1 MRTETVKC
9 PVHAVITKSRARHV
23 HVMSLNLLTS
33 RKTPLI
39 KSRTTDGSLRFRS
52 SFRKPKRF
60 HLLSI
65 CANAFYN
72 VLQLLKD
79 ISSIRF
85 FCKDIHKTLKYVD
98 KFSELK
104 MTKVKKELT
113 HLSLSLYLSICRCTL
128 IFLKGCACTSLTL
141 FLYLHLQKRFG
152 SRSDLNGIQERMFC
166 QFVIESK
173 QCVVQTP
180 MRTIKWVF
188 SISQEVYTLYGPM
201 RGSRGGQGVRTPP
214 PPPPLKNH
222 LNI

>member
-1 MRTETVKC
+1 
-9 PVHAVITKSRARHV
+9 
-23 HVMSLNLLTS
+23 MSLNLLTS

-39 KSRTTDGSLRFRS
+39 KPRTTDGSLRFRS

-65 CANAFYN
+65 CANAVYN

-128 IFLKGCACTSLTL
+128 IFLKGCACTSFTL

-152 SRSDLNGIQERMFC
+152 SRSDPNGIQERMFC
-166 QFVIESK
+166 QFAIESK

-180 MRTIKWVF
+180 MRTIKWA
-188 SISQEVYTLYGPM
+188 SVYLKKCIHCTVPCADLEGAGGPD
-201 RGSRGGQGVRTPP
+201 PP
-214 PPPPLKNH
+214 PTEKSLKY
-222 LNI
+222 IIS

>member
-1 MRTETVKC
+1 
-9 PVHAVITKSRARHV
+9 
-23 HVMSLNLLTS
+23 MSLNLLTS

-39 KSRTTDGSLRFRS
+39 KPRTTDGSLRFRS

-65 CANAFYN
+65 CANAVYN

-85 FCKDIHKTLKYVD
+85 FLQRYTQNFEIRRQVLR
-98 KFSELK
+98 
-104 MTKVKKELT
+104 VKNDESQKRT
-113 HLSLSLYLSICRCTL
+113 HTSLSLSLSLLVDLSMHFDFPERMCMYQ
-128 IFLKGCACTSLTL
+128 SHS
-141 FLYLHLQKRFG
+141 LYLHLQKLFG
-152 SRSDLNGIQERMFC
+152 SRSDPNGIQERMFC
-166 QFVIESK
+166 QFAIESK

-188 SISQEVYTLYGPM
+188 SISQEVYTLYGPK

-214 PPPPLKNH
+214 PTEKSLKY
-222 LNI
+222 IIS

>member
-1 MRTETVKC
+1 M
-9 PVHAVITKSRARHV
+9 

-39 KSRTTDGSLRFRS
+39 KPRTTDGSLRFRS

-65 CANAFYN
+65 CANAVYN

-104 MTKVKKELT
+104 MTKFKKELT
-113 HLSLSLYLSICRCTL
+113 HLSLSLLVDLSMHFDFPERMCMYQSHSLSLFTFAKTVWIQIRPEWNSGKNVLSICDR
-128 IFLKGCACTSLTL
+128 K
-141 FLYLHLQKRFG
+141 
-152 SRSDLNGIQERMFC
+152 
-166 QFVIESK
+166 
-173 QCVVQTP
+173 
-180 MRTIKWVF
+180 
-188 SISQEVYTLYGPM
+188 
-201 RGSRGGQGVRTPP
+201 
-214 PPPPLKNH
+214 
-222 LNI
+222 